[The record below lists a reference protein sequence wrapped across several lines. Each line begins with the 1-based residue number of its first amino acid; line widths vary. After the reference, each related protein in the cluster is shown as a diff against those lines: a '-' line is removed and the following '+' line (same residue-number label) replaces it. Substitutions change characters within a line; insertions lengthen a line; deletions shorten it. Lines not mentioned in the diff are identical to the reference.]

1 MSIEATNQ
9 VMIFG
14 KQLQPTEDGYE
25 LSPGGLQ
32 RLDRFIE
39 FYRADPTPFA
49 SRDAIVVCSGGYA
62 GLASGEAE
70 RNIDQSEAT
79 FMADYLLGQG
89 IPSGLIETE
98 DTSNSTVRNMVNTFG
113 PESDLIDP
121 SAFSP
126 EYRLGLVSHP
136 NHLKRILM
144 FAGKLGIDH
153 ASTELIPTRV
163 SDSTL
168 VEFGIRNF
176 LYRPL
181 LLGAEGPE
189 QLAAR
194 DEFLGKVLSTV
205 RGGKKPSAEAA

>member
-1 MSIEATNQ
+1 
-9 VMIFG
+9 
-14 KQLQPTEDGYE
+14 
-25 LSPGGLQ
+25 
-32 RLDRFIE
+32 
-39 FYRADPTPFA
+39 
-49 SRDAIVVCSGGYA
+49 
-62 GLASGEAE
+62 
-70 RNIDQSEAT
+70 
-79 FMADYLLGQG
+79 
-89 IPSGLIETE
+89 
-98 DTSNSTVRNMVNTFG
+98 
-113 PESDLIDP
+113 
-121 SAFSP
+121 
-126 EYRLGLVSHP
+126 
-136 NHLKRILM
+136 M